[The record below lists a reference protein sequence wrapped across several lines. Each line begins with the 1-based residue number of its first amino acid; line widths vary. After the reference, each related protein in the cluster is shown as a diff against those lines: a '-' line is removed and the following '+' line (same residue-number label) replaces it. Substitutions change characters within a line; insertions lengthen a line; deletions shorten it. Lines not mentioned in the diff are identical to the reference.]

1 MTIFKKRVIWKKLT
15 YKKEINIY
23 TLTTFVEFSSAH
35 TLNGHDGPCRRMHGH
50 NWKVEVEVS
59 GNKLDN
65 IGMVIYFKKIRI
77 MTNEVVDRLDHQF
90 LNDLSAFKDENPTA
104 ENIAKYIHAELTK
117 LINNDNIIVKSI
129 KLWETDKSAVTYT
142 V

>member
-65 IGMVIYFKKIRI
+65 IGMVIDFKKIRI
-77 MTNEVVDRLDHQF
+77 MTNQVVDRLDHQF

-117 LINNDNIIVKSI
+117 SINNDNIIVKSI

>member
-50 NWKVEVEVS
+50 NWTVEVEVS

-65 IGMVIYFKKIRI
+65 IGMVIDFKKIRI
-77 MTNEVVDRLDHQF
+77 MTNQVVDRLDHQF

-117 LINNDNIIVKSI
+117 SINNDNIIVKSI